1 MADGPNALNSW
12 ESSGRSARHARDPEL
27 ERMLR
32 LLNDHLDKARALLPR
47 PAAPQMPVVLVVG
60 CARAGSTLL
69 MQWLADSGLVSY
81 ATNLLSRFYKD
92 PYIGAL
98 IHRVLFDLD
107 HRGEVFPVKP
117 AHGEFVS
124 ELGRTRGADA
134 PHDFG
139 YLWRNYFGFGELQS
153 ELTRTPDAMG
163 IAALRSD
170 VGGMEQVF
178 GKPVMLKA
186 MELNWQIPLLR
197 SIFPNSVFLFIQRDP
212 MANAAS
218 LLKARQS
225 FYGDEGAWYSYK
237 PAEYAALKELPPWEQ
252 AVAQVACTNR
262 AVRAGLAAI
271 PAEDA
276 IDVRYEEFCADPAA
290 LHRRLAA
297 RLGASTHYHG
307 PAHFHASGKAFAPE
321 QQERARAFLS
331 AYASG

>member
-81 ATNLLSRFYKD
+81 ASNLLSRFYKD

-107 HRGEVFPVKP
+107 HRGEVFPIKP

-153 ELTRTPDAMG
+153 ELTRAPDASG

-186 MELNWQIPLLR
+186 MELNWRIPLLR
-197 SIFPNSVFLFIQRDP
+197 SIFPESVFLFIQRDP
-212 MANAAS
+212 AANAAS
-218 LLKARQS
+218 LLKARRS

-237 PAEYAALKELPPWEQ
+237 PAEYDALKELPPWEQ

-262 AVRAGLAAI
+262 AVRAGLAGI

-276 IDVRYEEFCADPAA
+276 IDVRYEEFCANPAGMYARICRRLGNDKPYSGPIAFEASA
-290 LHRRLAA
+290 LHMDEQLAQ
-297 RLGASTHYHG
+297 RTRSIIDQLST
-307 PAHFHASGKAFAPE
+307 S
-321 QQERARAFLS
+321 
-331 AYASG
+331 